1 MREYTEQTFM
11 DRKAAFS
18 SCGIFYEQIE
28 EPIEEHIH
36 DFIEI
41 VYIISGR
48 ATEYINKTMF
58 KVSRGDL
65 LFINYGS
72 THSFVPNGKLE
83 YINIGFKPEVLIQ
96 RINDENAFTFMLL
109 TNFNE
114 IRQNDEKLF
123 NFSGKERKEIENLFE
138 IMLYEAK
145 QKAGRSEFIIENCLD
160 IVISLITDKGLYA
173 FDEHNTW
180 SDLTDYISE
189 NIGEKITLTDL
200 AKKCYYN
207 PSYFSRSFK
216 ERFGMNVS
224 QYIKCKRVELAKK
237 MLLDGNTIEY
247 IVEKT
252 GFSSKHMLYMA
263 FNEIEGV
270 PISEFRKI
278 NNL

>member
-11 DRKAAFS
+11 DRKSAFS
-18 SCGIFYEQIE
+18 SCGIFYEQLE
-28 EPIEEHIH
+28 KPIEEHIH

-41 VYIISGR
+41 VYVINGK
-48 ATEYINKTMF
+48 AKEYINKTMF

-72 THSFVPNGKLE
+72 THSFEPQGKFE
-83 YINIGFKPEVLIQ
+83 YINIGFKPEVLVD
-96 RINDENAFTFMLL
+96 RITDENAFMFMLL

-123 NFSGKERKEIENLFE
+123 NFSGKERREIENLFD
-138 IMLYEAK
+138 IMLIEAENRNT
-145 QKAGRSEFIIENCLD
+145 RSEFVIENCLD
-160 IVISLITDKGLYA
+160 IVLSLVTDKGMSTL
-173 FDEHNTW
+173 DERSTW
-180 SDLTDYISE
+180 ENLIEYISE
-189 NIGEKITLTDL
+189 NIGERITLSDL

-216 ERFGMNVS
+216 DRFGVNVS
-224 QYIKCKRVELAKK
+224 QYLKQKRVELVKK

-252 GFSSKHMLYMA
+252 GFSSKHMLYEA
-263 FNEIEGV
+263 FFETEG
-270 PISEFRKI
+270 ISVSEYRKI